1 MNRSEVSQREVPL
14 IDTAGSSIP
23 AVRTGRI
30 MHSRDGYAVNTDDE
44 TWQLNKHVSINV
56 GRARNLL
63 LPRLRE
69 GFTDTLAFFAKERQ
83 ARTPQNYVWY
93 AIQFLETTQSRDFS
107 EEAILNYRAGLEKT
121 TEHNHLTTVR
131 CFLKRW
137 QRLRPGELDAQ
148 AMHTLTS
155 LKLKNN
161 IQGDRVKR
169 LDPLQGPL
177 TDNELAAFNE
187 GAVIAFEN
195 EAIDLGELTFCLLS
209 SHGGRRPIQL
219 SHCKVGDLQEKDRK
233 GQAVRLVH
241 IPRAKQQAGSF
252 RGAFTAFATSE
263 ELWAVVSAQAERAV
277 MQAEAIFGVPLQETD
292 RYNVPLVPNLP
303 AMREQAKQGLEMQT
317 LQALLV
323 TDVFHMRAGHVTK
336 VLQRAVT
343 AADVRSERTGKLLHI
358 EAYRFRYTVG
368 TRAAREGFGALVI
381 AALLDHSGAHCAR
394 IYTANVPEFADKID
408 AAVGHQLL
416 RYAKAFQGTVVKREA
431 DAELGYD
438 PASRLRFQGED
449 IATCGQ
455 MGKCGANVPVPCYT
469 CPRFQPWADAPHHKI
484 LQKLLAERQEV
495 LDETQDREVASA
507 NDRTILAV
515 MQVIEKC
522 ADLKKTKA
530 RKGSTE

>member
-1 MNRSEVSQREVPL
+1 M
-14 IDTAGSSIP
+14 IDTAASSLLP
-23 AVRTGRI
+23 VKTGRI
-30 MHSRDGYAVNTDDE
+30 IHSRDGYAVNTDDE
-44 TWQLNKHVSINV
+44 TWQLNKHISINV
-56 GRARNLL
+56 GRARNRL

-93 AIQFLETTQSRDFS
+93 AIQFLETTQSRDFT
-107 EEAILNYRAGLEKT
+107 EAAILNYRAGLDKT
-121 TEHNHLTTVR
+121 TEHNYLTTVR

-137 QRLRPGELDAQ
+137 QRLRPGELDAE
-148 AMHTLTS
+148 AMRTLTNIR
-155 LKLKNN
+155 LKNN

-169 LDPLQGPL
+169 MDPVQGPL

-187 GAVIAFEN
+187 GAVIAFEKK
-195 EAIDLGELTFCLLS
+195 AIDLGELTLCLLS

-219 SHCKVGDLQEKDRK
+219 SHCKVGDLQEKDKK
-233 GQAVRLVH
+233 GQTVRLVH
-241 IPRAKQQAGSF
+241 IPRAKQQSGSF

-277 MQAEAIFGVPLQETD
+277 AQAEAIFGVSLQKAD
-292 RYNVPLVPNLP
+292 RDNVPLVPNLH
-303 AMREQAKQGLEMQT
+303 AMREQKQTKQDVSMQT
-317 LQALLV
+317 LRALLV
-323 TDVFHMRAGHVTK
+323 TDVFHINKAHVTK

-343 AADVRSERTGKLLHI
+343 AADVRSERTGEQLQI
-358 EAYRFRYTVG
+358 DTYRFRYTVG
-368 TRAAREGFGALVI
+368 TRAAREGFGALLI
-381 AALLDHSGAHCAR
+381 AALLDHSGSSSAR

-408 AAVGHQLL
+408 AAVGHQLV

-431 DAELGYD
+431 DAELGHD

-484 LQKLLAERQEV
+484 LQKLLAERKEV
-495 LDETQDREVASA
+495 LDETQDRDVAAA

-522 ADLKKTKA
+522 AELKKAKA
-530 RKGSTE
+530 RKGNAQ